1 MALEKSWRWFGFNDS
16 VKLTDLQQMG
26 IEGVVTALHHIPNG
40 EVWPVEEI
48 LKVKSDI
55 EAHGM
60 RWTVVESLP
69 VSEGIKT
76 RNPDCKRLVANY
88 QQSIINL
95 GSCGIDTVCYN
106 FMPVLDWVR
115 TSLKYTL
122 PSGGEVM
129 YFDFATFVAFDV
141 YILKRPGAANDY
153 PQEIVAKAQAVA
165 AAMTEEEQEALARN
179 IIIVSQGFIDGVVD
193 GSVADYKKA
202 FLSFLQTYRHI
213 DHARLREN
221 LSLFLQEVV
230 PVAERAGVNL
240 CIHPDDPPFPV
251 LGLPRIV
258 STQDDLEWICSQVDS
273 TANGITFCTGSLSVN
288 RENNLAGIVEKLGSR
303 IHFTHLRNNVFFENR
318 VFHEYGHIEGDIDM
332 YPIVKA
338 LLKEQMR
345 RKASGRTDYR
355 IPFRPDHG
363 IKMLD
368 DYKRSANPGY
378 PLIGRLKG
386 LAELAGMQMAIE
398 RELVASASA
407 PLQEGST
414 LNRKNDK

>member
-16 VKLTDLQQMG
+16 VKLTDLKQMG

-48 LKVKSDI
+48 MKVKSAI
-55 EAHGM
+55 EAHDM

-76 RNPDCKRLVANY
+76 RNHDSARLIANY
-88 QQSIINL
+88 RQSLVNL
-95 GSCGIDTVCYN
+95 GACGIDTVCYN

-141 YILKRPGAANDY
+141 FILKRPGAANDY
-153 PQEIVAKAQAVA
+153 PQEIIVKARAVTES
-165 AAMTEEEQEALARN
+165 MSEEEQEALARN
-179 IIIVSQGFIDGVVD
+179 IIVVSQGFIDGAVD

-202 FLSFLQTYRHI
+202 FLAFLDTYQHI
-213 DHARLREN
+213 DREKLKEH

-258 STQDDLEWICSQVDS
+258 STQQDLEWICQQVDS
-273 TANGITFCTGSLSVN
+273 TANGITFCTGSLSVD
-288 RENNLAGIVEKLGSR
+288 RQNNLVDIVEKLGHR
-303 IHFTHLRNNVFFENR
+303 IHFTHLRNNVFFDNR
-318 VFHEYGHIEGDIDM
+318 VFHEYGHIEGDVDM

-338 LLKEQMR
+338 LLIEQKQRKE
-345 RKASGRTDYR
+345 SGRKDYR

-363 IKMLD
+363 IRMLD
-368 DYKRSANPGY
+368 DYNRSANPGY

-386 LAELAGMQMAIE
+386 LAEISGMQMAIE
-398 RELVASASA
+398 RELSEKHAK
-407 PLQEGST
+407 G
-414 LNRKNDK
+414 

>member
-1 MALEKSWRWFGFNDS
+1 MALEKSWRWFGFSDPVQLS
-16 VKLTDLQQMG
+16 DLKQMG

-48 LKVKSDI
+48 IKVKSAI

-69 VSEGIKT
+69 VSEGIKI
-76 RNPDCKRLVANY
+76 RSEDYSRLVSNY
-88 QQSIINL
+88 QQSIRNL
-95 GSCGIDTVCYN
+95 GQCGIDTVCYN

-115 TSLKYTL
+115 TNLHYQL
-122 PSGGEVM
+122 PDGGEVM

-141 YILKRPGAANDY
+141 FILKRPNAAVDY
-153 PQEIVAKAQAVA
+153 PEEIVEKAAKIA
-165 AAMTEEEQEALARN
+165 AEMPEEDQEKLARN
-179 IIIVSQGFIDGVVD
+179 IIVVSQGFIDGAID

-202 FLSFLQTYRHI
+202 FLSILETYRYI
-213 DHARLREN
+213 DTAKLREH
-221 LSLFLQEVV
+221 LSLFLKDVV
-230 PVAERAGVNL
+230 PVAANAGINL

-258 STQDDLEWICSQVDS
+258 STQDDLEWICNQVDS

-288 RENNLAGIVEKLGSR
+288 RQNNLEQIVQKLGHR
-303 IHFTHLRNNVFFENR
+303 IHFAHLRNNVFFENQ
-318 VFHEYGHIEGDIDM
+318 VFHEYGHIEGDVDM

-338 LLKEQMR
+338 LLQEQIR
-345 RKASGRTDYR
+345 RKETGRKDFR

-363 IKMLD
+363 VKMLD
-368 DYKRSANPGY
+368 DYNRTANPGY

-386 LAELAGMQMAIE
+386 LAEISGMQMAIE
-398 RELVASASA
+398 RELK
-407 PLQEGST
+407 G
-414 LNRKNDK
+414 K